1 MDTIEAI
8 LTRRSVR
15 KYTDNKVP
23 DDMVNQLLRA
33 AMAAPSAANEQ
44 PWHFVVITDR
54 SIMVQVPAFHPHAHM
69 LKEAA
74 VAILVCCDS
83 SLELTRGRGVLDC
96 SAATENLLLA
106 AHALGLGAVWLGI
119 YPVEERMN
127 NIRKLLNMPSRVTPI
142 SLVSIGYPDE
152 RLRTEDRFKPERV
165 HYQRWMGSVEEKVE
179 KTKKKKDAG
188 GQ

>member
-15 KYTDNKVP
+15 KYTDNRVP
-23 DDMVNQLLRA
+23 EDLVKQLLRA

-54 SIMVQVPAFHPHAHM
+54 SIMAQVQSFHPHSHM

-74 VAILVCCDS
+74 LAILVCSDP
-83 SLELTRGRGVLDC
+83 SLELTKGRGVLDC
-96 SAATENLLLA
+96 SAATQNLLLA

-127 NIRKLLNMPSRVTPI
+127 GMRKLLNMPSRVVPLA
-142 SLVSIGYPDE
+142 LVSIGYPDE
-152 RLRTEDRFKPERV
+152 RLRTEERFKAERV
-165 HYQRWMGSVEEKVE
+165 HYQRWMGSADDKVKKVKKEK
-179 KTKKKKDAG
+179 
-188 GQ
+188 